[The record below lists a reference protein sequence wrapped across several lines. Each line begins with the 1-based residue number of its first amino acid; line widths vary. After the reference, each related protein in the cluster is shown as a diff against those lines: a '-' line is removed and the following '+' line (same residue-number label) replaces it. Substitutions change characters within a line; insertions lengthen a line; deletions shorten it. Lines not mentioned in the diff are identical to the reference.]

1 METKR
6 LLQRR
11 SSSTV
16 DIFILY
22 ALGMLALIH
31 NFCNA
36 FFSTVA
42 LDQRR
47 HPNKIR
53 RFYATCTTTTANKDN
68 NSTYDFFNSIGRPR
82 FISAPMVDQ
91 SSLSWRLLVKKNG
104 ADLAFS
110 QMMHAKNF
118 QQDRKYRAECIDW
131 DNYCHSSGSKE
142 KETEA
147 MMLDKPLI
155 VQLCGNDPNLLVA
168 AGKFVHKDVTAID
181 LNLGCPQKIAKKG
194 NYGAYLLP
202 NKDLIVSCLSAMV
215 SQLDCPITAKI
226 RKLPNDEDTINLAL
240 AIEKCGVQMLTV
252 HGRTASDSKLF
263 TGPADWVGDD
273 INVCIYNI
281 YIYVYVW

>member
-1 METKR
+1 MMGATLFVTLSAEDKFF
-6 LLQRR
+6 L
-11 SSSTV
+11 
-16 DIFILY
+16 
-22 ALGMLALIH
+22 LGMLSFIH
-31 NFCNA
+31 YVCNA
-36 FFSTVA
+36 FSPTVI
-42 LDQRR
+42 LNQRR
-47 HPNKIR
+47 QNIRIR
-53 RFYATCTTTTANKDN
+53 RFFATTTAIE
-68 NSTYDFFNSIGRPR
+68 NSSYDFFTSIGRPR

-118 QQDRKYRAECIDW
+118 QTVKKYRAECIDW
-131 DNYCHSSGSKE
+131 DNYRHSSGSIDKE
-142 KETEA
+142 VEA
-147 MMLDKPLI
+147 TMLDKPLI

-168 AGKFVHKDVTAID
+168 AGKIVHKDVAAID

-202 NKDLIVSCLSAMV
+202 NKDLIVRCLSAMV

-240 AIEKCGVQMLTV
+240 AIENCGVKMLTV

-263 TGPADWVGDD
+263 IGPADWVYTRT
-273 INVCIYNI
+273 NSVCM
-281 YIYVYVW
+281 